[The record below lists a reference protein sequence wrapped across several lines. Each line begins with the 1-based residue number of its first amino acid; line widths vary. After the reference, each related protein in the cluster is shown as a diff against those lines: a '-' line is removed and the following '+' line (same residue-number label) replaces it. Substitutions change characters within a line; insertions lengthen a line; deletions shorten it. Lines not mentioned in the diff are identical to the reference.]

1 MTDNEVTVSILP
13 FFSFS
18 DRDFNHFLGNWS
30 VPNLNE
36 IVHLFDL
43 FPNPDRVMNL
53 TQI

>member
-1 MTDNEVTVSILP
+1 MTDNEVTVNILP
-13 FFSFS
+13 FFSLS
-18 DRDFNHFLGNWS
+18 DRYFNHFLGNWS